1 MISKQKSQLLGKQ
14 LEAMLS
20 ESAGEGM
27 VGLEPGVSLEL
38 GWGLVL
44 LPNRALG
51 G

>member
-27 VGLEPGVSLEL
+27 AGWSLGSL
-38 GWGLVL
+38 WGWGRGCFCFLTR
-44 LPNRALG
+44 P
-51 G
+51 